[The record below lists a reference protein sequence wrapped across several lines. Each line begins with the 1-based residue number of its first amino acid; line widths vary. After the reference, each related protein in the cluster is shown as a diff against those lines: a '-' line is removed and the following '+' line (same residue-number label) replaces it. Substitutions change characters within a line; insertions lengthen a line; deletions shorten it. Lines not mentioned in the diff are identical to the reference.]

1 MMPTN
6 QIKILQARFMNTP
19 INTQVEL
26 SGYMSKAP
34 LLKIYDS
41 GVKRATLILYTY
53 LYHTDPAGKQKST
66 IKWQRIIAWG
76 RTADQVSRMLHKGD
90 KVRIQGKLQFYT
102 VNLKNGKTREQ
113 EEIILDQFSIEL
125 KSSETTSLRA

>member
-26 SGYMSKAP
+26 SGYMGKAP

-66 IKWQRIIAWG
+66 I
-76 RTADQVSRMLHKGD
+76 KGD

>member
-1 MMPTN
+1 M
-6 QIKILQARFMNTP
+6 
-19 INTQVEL
+19 
-26 SGYMSKAP
+26 
-34 LLKIYDS
+34 
-41 GVKRATLILYTY
+41 
-53 LYHTDPAGKQKST
+53 
-66 IKWQRIIAWG
+66 KWQRIIAWG

>member
-26 SGYMSKAP
+26 SGYMGKAP

-41 GVKRATLILYTY
+41 GVK
-53 LYHTDPAGKQKST
+53 
-66 IKWQRIIAWG
+66 

>member
-26 SGYMSKAP
+26 SGYMGKAP

-53 LYHTDPAGKQKST
+53 LYHTDPAGKQSPHTGETT
-66 IKWQRIIAWG
+66 ILHGQPQKWQNEGAG
-76 RTADQVSRMLHKGD
+76 RDHFG
-90 KVRIQGKLQFYT
+90 
-102 VNLKNGKTREQ
+102 
-113 EEIILDQFSIEL
+113 SIFH
-125 KSSETTSLRA
+125 